1 MNRTNITISFIAAAL
16 LTLILWTLGQQ
27 MINENGE
34 IISITSWL
42 IEDNNRFPVYERKT
56 PAQGRKNIS
65 GYNFLP
71 TYSYNRSPI
80 QSQNNAPSDSPAFD
94 SQYYYSSMLP
104 SANDKAGNAIGIQ
117 MLVLN
122 SNLPSQRRSSP
133 TVSGGTNMSMNMKSR
148 FGANLS
154 SDYSR
159 PFAANEDFGSTLP
172 PPDNGD
178 GSEEDLQPIPVGD
191 GSIAFAALIAFYIGF
206 TGLRRRKG

>member
-1 MNRTNITISFIAAAL
+1 MNKTNITISFIASAL
-16 LTLILWTLGQQ
+16 LSLILWTLGQQ
-27 MINENGE
+27 MINKNGE

-104 SANDKAGNAIGIQ
+104 SANDKASNVNGIQ

-159 PFAANEDFGSTLP
+159 PFAANEEFGSTLP

-178 GSEEDLQPIPVGD
+178 GSEENLQPIPVGD
-191 GSIAFAALIAFYIGF
+191 GSVVFAVLIGF
-206 TGLRRRKG
+206 YAAFIELRRRKG

>member
-1 MNRTNITISFIAAAL
+1 MNRTNIAISFIAAAL
-16 LTLILWTLGQQ
+16 LSLILWTLGQQ

-104 SANDKAGNAIGIQ
+104 STNDRASNVNGIQ

-159 PFAANEDFGSTLP
+159 PFAANEEFGSTLP

-178 GSEEDLQPIPVGD
+178 GSEENLQPIPVGN
-191 GSIAFAALIAFYIGF
+191 GRIAFAILIGF
-206 TGLRRRKG
+206 YAAFIELRRRKG

>member
-1 MNRTNITISFIAAAL
+1 MNRTNIAISFIAAAL
-16 LTLILWTLGQQ
+16 LSLILWTLGQQ

-104 SANDKAGNAIGIQ
+104 STNDRASNVNGIQ

-159 PFAANEDFGSTLP
+159 PFAANEEFGSTLP

-178 GSEEDLQPIPVGD
+178 GSEENLQPIPVGD

-206 TGLRRRKG
+206 IGLRRRKG

>member
-1 MNRTNITISFIAAAL
+1 MNRTNIAISFIASAL
-16 LTLILWTLGQQ
+16 LSLILWTLGQQ

-104 SANDKAGNAIGIQ
+104 STNDRASNVNGIQ

-159 PFAANEDFGSTLP
+159 PFAANEEFGSTLP

-178 GSEEDLQPIPVGD
+178 GSEENLQPIPVGN
-191 GSIAFAALIAFYIGF
+191 GRIAFAILISIYAGIID
-206 TGLRRRKG
+206 LRRRKG

>member
-1 MNRTNITISFIAAAL
+1 MNKTNITISFIASAL
-16 LTLILWTLGQQ
+16 LSLILWTLGQQ

-117 MLVLN
+117 ILVLN

-159 PFAANEDFGSTLP
+159 PFAANEEFGSTLP

-178 GSEEDLQPIPVGD
+178 GSEENLQPIPVGN
-191 GSIAFAALIAFYIGF
+191 GRIAFAALIAFYIGF
-206 TGLRRRKG
+206 IGLRRRKG

>member
-104 SANDKAGNAIGIQ
+104 STNDRASNVNGIQ

-122 SNLPSQRRSSP
+122 SNLPSQRRSS
-133 TVSGGTNMSMNMKSR
+133 TAISGGINMSMNMKSR

-159 PFAANEDFGSTLP
+159 PFAANEELGSTLP

-178 GSEEDLQPIPVGD
+178 GSEENLQPIPVGD

-206 TGLRRRKG
+206 IGLRRRKG